1 LVSSGGFSFWA
12 TTYST
17 MVLLELLS
25 QSRPVAGNDRQC
37 YFNKIALSQR
47 RSRKKLLR

>member
-12 TTYST
+12 TTYSM

-25 QSRPVAGNDRQC
+25 QSRPVAGNDR
-37 YFNKIALSQR
+37 
-47 RSRKKLLR
+47 